1 MPRRPVLLALLAALL
16 FGASTPLAKALLG
29 QMPPLLLAGLLYLG
43 SGAGLSALLA
53 MRRWHGGTPVALPP
67 RGDWPW
73 LAAAIAAGGVA
84 GPVLLLFGL
93 QHTPAASAAL
103 LLNLEAVFTALIAW
117 VVFRENA
124 DRWLVLGMV
133 AIVAGGLLLAW
144 QPGAALVLAPGAGL
158 IAAACLAWAVD
169 NNLTRKV
176 SASDAML
183 LAALKGAAAGT
194 CNTALALAGGAALP
208 PIGPLLAA
216 LAVGFAGYGLSLA
229 LFVVALRELGAA
241 RAGAYF
247 STAPLFG
254 VVIALLLWPQS
265 PGWTF
270 WLAAALMALGV
281 WLHLRERHD
290 HEHHHEAMA
299 HSHPHRHDAHH
310 QHEHDFPWD
319 GREPH
324 THWHVHAPLTHTHPH
339 VPDLHHRHRH

>member
-1 MPRRPVLLALLAALL
+1 MPRRPVLLALPAALL

-29 QMPPLLLAGLLYLG
+29 QLPPLLLAGLLYLG
-43 SGAGLSALLA
+43 SGAGLSLLLA
-53 MRRWHGGTPVALPP
+53 LRRLRGGTVAPPP
-67 RGDWPW
+67 RADWPW

-93 QHTPAASAAL
+93 QHTAAASAAL

-117 VVFRENA
+117 VVLRENA
-124 DRWLVLGMV
+124 DRWLVLGMA

-144 QPGAALVLAPGAGL
+144 QPGAALALSPGAGL

-194 CNTALALAGGAALP
+194 CNTLLALAGGAALP
-208 PIGPLLAA
+208 PIRPLMGA

-254 VVIALLLWPQS
+254 VGIALLLWPQL

-290 HEHHHEAMA
+290 HAHTHEAMA

-310 QHEHDFPWD
+310 QHRHDFAWD

-324 THWHVHAPLTHTHPH
+324 THWHTHAPLTHAHPH

>member
-1 MPRRPVLLALLAALL
+1 MPRRPILLALLAALL

-43 SGAGLSALLA
+43 SGAGLSLLLA
-53 MRRWHGGTPVALPP
+53 LRRWQGGTPVTLPP
-67 RGDWPW
+67 RADWPW

-117 VVFRENA
+117 VVLRENA
-124 DRWLVLGMV
+124 DRWLVMGMA

-144 QPGAALVLAPGAGL
+144 QPGAALALAPGAGL

-183 LAALKGAAAGT
+183 LAALKGAAAGA
-194 CNTALALAGGAALP
+194 CNTLLALAGGAALP
-208 PIGPLLAA
+208 PIRPLLGA

-254 VVIALLLWPQS
+254 VVIALLLWPQL

-290 HEHHHEAMA
+290 HAHAHEAMA

-310 QHEHDFPWD
+310 QHSHDFAWD

-324 THWHVHAPLTHTHPH
+324 THWHTHAPLTHAHPH